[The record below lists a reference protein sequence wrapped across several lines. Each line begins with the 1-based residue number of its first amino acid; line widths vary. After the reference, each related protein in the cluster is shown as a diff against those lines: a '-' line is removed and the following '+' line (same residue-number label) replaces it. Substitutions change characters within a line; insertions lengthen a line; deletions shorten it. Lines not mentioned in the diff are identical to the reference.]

1 MLTGDENAME
11 KAEMTEVLE
20 EKQEES
26 NDFKSN
32 EENDSMQKLVKL
44 LQERLTIYEIAEQK
58 AKREN
63 ESGRARRFNR
73 GVRTLKEMLTSA
85 QSGRGVD
92 EADIPPPLPSS
103 ATTESTEKENTSKTY
118 FFSCILFYISI

>member
-1 MLTGDENAME
+1 MLTGDENTME
-11 KAEMTEVLE
+11 KAEMIEIPE
-20 EKQEES
+20 EEQEES
-26 NDFKSN
+26 NDPESK

-44 LQERLTIYEIAEQK
+44 LQERLTVYEMAEQK

-85 QSGRGVD
+85 QSGRGID

-103 ATTESTEKENTSKTY
+103 ATVESTEKDTSKIY
-118 FFSCILFYISI
+118 FFLYVLLYISI